1 MFTDKDDLEVCESVL
16 KKLQNFFGT
25 ILIDDL
31 VAKGKTCGWK
41 KDKSANN
48 NTRYI

>member
-1 MFTDKDDLEVCESVL
+1 MFNDKDNLEVCESAL
-16 KKLQNFFGT
+16 RKLPSFFGT

-31 VAKGKTCGWK
+31 VAKGKTCGSK

-48 NTRYI
+48 NAQYL